1 MCYVRLPSDP
11 MHLGSIPLDLPEHL
25 SQAVFERILQERL
38 STFANEDKNRWPFG
52 LIYLTK

>member
-1 MCYVRLPSDP
+1 MCYVRLPSDA

-38 STFANEDKNRWPFG
+38 STFANEDKNR
-52 LIYLTK
+52 